1 MKTQEMKN
9 QPTKFSAM
17 DTKKITFVSAGI
29 KILKKES
36 SKNCLYLNYGL
47 LGLATNLYKKGYEV
61 KMYQGDYDSVDITL
75 SKIGDTVD
83 TKYPIFLSVPSFLAL
98 SWAEE
103 FVKKAKDKYSTKI
116 VLGGRWTID
125 NNLEW
130 IKRKMPDVDFFS
142 LGCPDDVIE
151 KLIYPENWEKYYSQ
165 QKYSTPFGHLEYTL
179 LHDFEKYQP
188 VIEVCRGCGMGC
200 NFCLENKFKLCG
212 LKAPTEIIE
221 EAEYLA
227 KIYNDNSLNIYF
239 EASHFCPDVKWAEE
253 FAELYQKRNANFK
266 WRCTTRVDTFNPEA
280 IEFLSKTNLKLV
292 DLGLESASVNQ
303 LKTMEKSKKPEKYLE
318 KAEKLIETLAVHG
331 IWAKLNILLYA
342 GETLD
347 TLSETQKWLDNN
359 KNNIKGISAN
369 PLSIYRNGEETQPFI
384 THVEDTSGIKLS
396 PSKYEELEK
405 DGITYPDLSID
416 ISYETAKELSR
427 TIACKYMSRKDEE
440 DLKSI
445 CYRPRVVS
453 KTQRESQQG
462 M

>member
-9 QPTKFSAM
+9 QPNKFSAM
-17 DTKKITFVSAGI
+17 DTKRITFVSAGI
-29 KILKKES
+29 KIPKKES
-36 SKNCLYLNYGL
+36 SINCLYLNYGL
-47 LGLATNLYKKGYEV
+47 LGLATNLHEKGCEV
-61 KMYQGDYDSVDITL
+61 KMYQGDYDSVETTL

-83 TKYPIFLSVPSFLAL
+83 TNYPIFLSVPSFLAL

-103 FVKKAKDKYSTKI
+103 FVKKAKDKYNTKI

-125 NNLEW
+125 NNFEW

-151 KLIYPENWEKYYSQ
+151 ELIYPENWEKYSNQ
-165 QKYSTPFGHLEYTL
+165 QTYSTPFGHLEYTI

-200 NFCLENKFKLCG
+200 DFCLENKFKLCG
-212 LKAPTEIIE
+212 LKTPTEIIE

-239 EASHFCPDVKWAEE
+239 EASHFCPDEKWAEE

-266 WRCTTRVDTFNPEA
+266 WRCTTRVDTFRPQTVEL
-280 IEFLSKTNLKLV
+280 LSKTNLKVV
-292 DLGLESASVNQ
+292 DLGLESASIKQ
-303 LKTMEKSKKPEKYLE
+303 LKTMKKSEIPVIYLD
-318 KAEKLIETLAVHG
+318 KAEKLIKTLAQYG

-342 GETLD
+342 GETIE
-347 TLSETQKWLDNN
+347 TLSDTQEWLERN
-359 KNNIKGISAN
+359 KNYIKGISAN
-369 PLSIYRNGEETQPFI
+369 PLSIYRNGDETQPFI

-405 DGITYPDLSID
+405 DGITYPDLSND
-416 ISYETAKELSR
+416 ISYETAIKLSQKLAR
-427 TIACKYMSRKDEE
+427 KYMSRKDEE

-453 KTQRESQQG
+453 KTQHESQQR